1 MTQPGTT
8 EESGPAQRLGRRAL
22 DGVLWTFSSAAA
34 KSVMQVLV
42 LVVLA
47 RLLDPTAFG
56 VVAAALLIVRL
67 AASLST
73 AGVGAA
79 IIQKQNLEPQDL
91 STAFAFFLFTGTAAS
106 LTIALAAPAL
116 AALFRME
123 PLELVL
129 VVLAPAVLLETAGEL
144 ASMLLRRRLRFRQLA
159 AAALASYVFG
169 YAVLGVGLAALGLG
183 IWALVGAHIAQT
195 VIRTV
200 LLLILEPHAKS
211 LRVSVSSLAHLM
223 RFGGGLV
230 LWRLANA
237 CAVELDKFV
246 VGRWLGAEAL
256 GLYGRAHHLAVA
268 PAAFLG
274 QGVLMVLFPVMS
286 KIQDDRERLAASY
299 RRGITLANLATAP
312 ASAVLALMAVEIV
325 AVLLGAQWH
334 SAALPFAVLALGLPF
349 RINSRSAGSIAV
361 ATAAVYPMA
370 WRQGVYAASVL
381 VGALVGQLWG
391 LTGVATGILLSQL
404 VHYVLIAQL
413 ARSCT
418 AIRLRDLLIAHI
430 PGLLLAALIA
440 PPVWLVRSA
449 LIELGLGPIAILS
462 GGALTC
468 AVAVLLVLHTAPGV
482 VIGRDGIWVLEALL
496 AKVPKRNRATF
507 RRVLGK
513 ALARPAA

>member
-1 MTQPGTT
+1 MTQSRGI
-8 EESGPAQRLGRRAL
+8 EENGPAQRLGRRAL
-22 DGVLWTFSSAAA
+22 DGILWTFSGAAA
-34 KSVMQVLV
+34 KSVTQILV
-42 LVVLA
+42 LAVLA

-56 VVAAALLIVRL
+56 VVAAALLVVRL

-73 AGVGAA
+73 AGMGAA
-79 IIQKQNLEPQDL
+79 IVQKQDLQTQDL
-91 STAFAFFLFTGTAAS
+91 STAFAFLLFTGAAAS
-106 LTIALAAPAL
+106 VAIALAAPAL

-123 PLELVL
+123 PLQLVL
-129 VVLAPAVLLETAGEL
+129 VVLAPAILLENAGEL
-144 ASMLLRRRLRFRQLA
+144 ASMLMRRRLRFRQLA
-159 AAALASYVFG
+159 AAGLASYILG
-169 YAVLGVGLAALGLG
+169 YAVVGVALALLGLG

-195 VIRTV
+195 TMRTV
-200 LLLILEPHAKS
+200 LLLMLEPHAKS
-211 LRVSVSSLAHLM
+211 VRVSMNSLAHLL

-237 CAVELDKFV
+237 CAVELDKFA

-268 PAAFLG
+268 PAALLG
-274 QGVLMVLFPVMS
+274 QGVLTVLFPVMS

-299 RRGITLANLATAP
+299 RRGVTLANLVTAP
-312 ASAVLALMAVEIV
+312 LSAVVALMAVEIV

-334 SAALPFAVLALGLPF
+334 SAALPLALLALGLPF
-349 RINSRSAGSIAV
+349 RINSRCAGSIAI

-370 WRQGVYAASVL
+370 WRQAVYAASVL

-418 AIRLRDLLIAHI
+418 GISLRDLCFAHA

-440 PPVWLVRSA
+440 PPVWLARSA
-449 LIELGLGPIAILS
+449 LIELGLGPSAVLA

-468 AVAVLLVLHTAPGV
+468 AVGVLLVLHTAPSR
-482 VIGRDGIWVLEALL
+482 VIGRDGVWVLEALL

-507 RRVLGK
+507 RRVLCKGP
-513 ALARPAA
+513 ARSVT

>member
-1 MTQPGTT
+1 MTPGGAT
-8 EESGPAQRLGRRAL
+8 EESGPAQRLGQRAL
-22 DGVLWTFSSAAA
+22 DGILWAFSGAAA
-34 KSVMQVLV
+34 KGMIQILV

-47 RLLDPTAFG
+47 RLLDPNAFG
-56 VVAAALLIVRL
+56 VVAAALLVVRL

-79 IIQKQNLEPQDL
+79 IIQKQDLEPQDV
-91 STAFAFFLFTGTAAS
+91 STAFAFFLLTGAAAS
-106 LTIALAAPAL
+106 IAIALAAPAL
-116 AALFRME
+116 AALFRMAS
-123 PLELVL
+123 LQLVL
-129 VVLAPAVLLETAGEL
+129 VVLAPAVLLESAGEL
-144 ASMLLRRRLRFRQLA
+144 ASMLLRRRLHFRHLA
-159 AAALASYVFG
+159 AAALASYVLG
-169 YAVLGVGLAALGLG
+169 YAVLGVGLAVLGLG

-195 VIRTV
+195 AIRTV
-200 LLLILEPHAKS
+200 LLLLLEPHAKS
-211 LRVSVSSLAHLM
+211 LRISMPALAHLI

-230 LWRLANA
+230 FWRLANA
-237 CAVELDKFV
+237 CAIELDKFV

-268 PAAFLG
+268 PATFLG

-286 KIQDDRERLAASY
+286 KMQQDKERLAASY
-299 RRGITLANLATAP
+299 RRGVTLANLVTAP
-312 ASAVLALMAVEIV
+312 ASAVMALMAVEII
-325 AVLLGAQWH
+325 AVLLGAQWQG
-334 SAALPFAVLALGLPF
+334 AALPFAVLALGLPF
-349 RINSRSAGSIAV
+349 RINSRPAGSVAV

-404 VHYVLIAQL
+404 VHYVLMAQL

-418 AIRLRDLLIAHI
+418 AISLRDLFLAHA

-440 PPVWLVRSA
+440 PPVWLVRWT
-449 LIELGLGPIAILS
+449 LIELGLGPIAILA

-468 AVAVLLVLHTAPGV
+468 AVVFLLLLHTAPGLT
-482 VIGRDGIWVLEALL
+482 IGRDGIWVLEALL
-496 AKVPKRNRATF
+496 AKLPKRNRATF

-513 ALARPAA
+513 AVARPVA